1 MQNTQD
7 SGMGSPPGDSAGTA
21 REMKDKVGGVVAGAK
36 EFLVEGAKARATGA
50 IDERKGN
57 AAQSLGT
64 VAEALREAANKL
76 GEGEAGPL
84 GSYAESAAEQVDKV
98 ARYLREKDLQ
108 SLSRDAQTFAR
119 RHPEVFLG
127 GAFLAGIF
135 AARFLKSSGQRQTTG
150 SGGMGYESAG
160 YQGYQ
165 GYQGYEG
172 SQGYQGGYG
181 QGGYGQGNSA
191 GYAQGT
197 GYGQGSPSGYGQGN
211 SAGFAQGAGTGAAT
225 GTAYST
231 DADTPFNPPKIT
243 PIGGE

>member
-1 MQNTQD
+1 MQNAQD

-21 REMKDKVGGVVAGAK
+21 REMKDKVSGMVAGAK
-36 EFLVEGAKARATGA
+36 ELLVEGAKARATGA

-98 ARYLREKDLQ
+98 ARYLREKDLE

-135 AARFLKSSGQRQTTG
+135 AARFLKSSGQRQTAG
-150 SGGMGYESAG
+150 NGGMGYESAG
-160 YQGYQ
+160 GYQGYQ
-165 GYQGYEG
+165 GYQQGYAG
-172 SQGYQGGYG
+172 AQGYQGGYG
-181 QGGYGQGNSA
+181 QGNPA
-191 GYAQGT
+191 
-197 GYGQGSPSGYGQGN
+197 GYGQGN
-211 SAGFAQGAGTGAAT
+211 SAGFGQGTAAGTAVGGGTGA
-225 GTAYST
+225 AYST
-231 DADTPFNPPKIT
+231 DADTPFNPPHVT

>member
-1 MQNTQD
+1 MQNSQD

-21 REMKDKVGGVVAGAK
+21 RDMKDKVSGMVAGAK
-36 EFLVEGAKARATGA
+36 DLLVEGAKARATGA

-64 VAEALREAANKL
+64 VAEALREAATKL

-150 SGGMGYESAG
+150 SGGMGYESGAG

-165 GYQGYEG
+165 G
-172 SQGYQGGYG
+172 QGYQGGYG
-181 QGGYGQGNSA
+181 QGNSGYGQGGAA
-191 GYAQGT
+191 GYGQGAGT
-197 GYGQGSPSGYGQGN
+197 GYGQGTSGAY
-211 SAGFAQGAGTGAAT
+211 GTGGTGTGVGSGT

-231 DADTPFNPPKIT
+231 DADTPFNPPHIT

>member
-1 MQNTQD
+1 MQNAQD
-7 SGMGSPPGDSAGTA
+7 SGMGSPPGESTGTA
-21 REMKDKVGGVVAGAK
+21 REMKDKVGGMVAGAK
-36 EFLVEGAKARATGA
+36 EMLVDGAKQRAVSA
-50 IDERKGN
+50 IDDKKGT

-84 GSYAESAAEQVDKV
+84 GSYAESAAEQVDKI

-127 GAFLAGIF
+127 GAFLAGIM
-135 AARFLKSSGQRQTTG
+135 AARFLKSSAPRPTSGD
-150 SGGMGYESAG
+150 GGMGEGAGYQGG

-165 GYQGYEG
+165 GYQGQAN
-172 SQGYQGGYG
+172 QGYQGGYAQG
-181 QGGYGQGNSA
+181 PGGYGQGSSA
-191 GYAQGT
+191 GYGA
-197 GYGQGSPSGYGQGN
+197 GSPDAYG
-211 SAGFAQGAGTGAAT
+211 STGS
-225 GTAYST
+225 GTAGYST
-231 DADTPFNPPKIT
+231 DQTAPFNPPHVT